1 MFKYVFSLILVV
13 IFCLVFVFDIALTN
27 EAVGSLFV
35 TGITGCLVL
44 FLVFKFGLHYNIMGL
59 NRFSNAF
66 YYSVFEYKKAEV
78 GPSDLTYMD
87 SVREQAEVAL
97 AANVDPTL
105 KTADLKIPTTLYSGK
120 DPYLAQL
127 RAKIREAEKIK
138 IEARHLDRKA
148 DVLLGKT
155 QEKLV
160 EKDLTDKTPTKVLD
174 RMFEIENGVAA
185 IIDLTVDEIR
195 DQSYRRAPDYEIITQ
210 IALDEN
216 PYFARTFRFFD
227 SEDIVGVFFRA
238 PFMII
243 LIGIIGTFAGF
254 YLALS
259 QGGDIKSGASV
270 AIVSSLVG
278 LPVSL
283 FMEYLN
289 TLFPDEGRYRQ
300 AFNKFKV
307 TLEMLFNHEQELNKG
322 QLEGEMELALAKAEQ
337 ERVDALAEQE
347 AELEKQRLR
356 ELTRAEQKLREQA
369 EGALAAAEQERVD
382 ALAKQEAELEEAKK
396 LALAKAEQE
405 RVDALAKQEAE
416 LDKQRLLEL
425 TKAEQ
430 ELKKQAD
437 RQAANLKKET
447 ELALAEAKQER
458 TDALAKQEAELEK
471 QRQLEVSRAEQ
482 ELKEQ
487 AERETAKL
495 EKEKELALAEV
506 ALKHKADL
514 AAQKSALEEE
524 NAKVLSEKEQAFT
537 RKLALQKKLLA
548 EVAEEI
554 S

>member
-1 MFKYVFSLILVV
+1 
-13 IFCLVFVFDIALTN
+13 
-27 EAVGSLFV
+27 
-35 TGITGCLVL
+35 
-44 FLVFKFGLHYNIMGL
+44 MGL
-59 NRFSNAF
+59 NRFANAF
-66 YYSVFEYKKAEV
+66 YYSVFEYKKAQV

-97 AANVDPTL
+97 AANFDPTL

-155 QEKLV
+155 QEELV

-185 IIDLTVDEIR
+185 IIDLTVDEVR

-216 PYFARTFRFFD
+216 PYFARTFRLFD
-227 SEDIVGVFFRA
+227 SEDIVGVLFRA

-289 TLFPDEGRYRQ
+289 TLFPDESRYRQ
-300 AFNKFKV
+300 AFNK
-307 TLEMLFNHEQELNKG
+307 ELKKG

-347 AELEKQRLR
+347 AELEKQKLL
-356 ELTRAEQKLREQA
+356 ELTRAEQELREHA
-369 EGALAAAEQERVD
+369 EGALAAAEQKRVD
-382 ALAKQEAELEEAKK
+382 ALTKQEAELEEAKK
-396 LALAKAEQE
+396 LALARAEQE
-405 RVDALAKQEAE
+405 RVDGLAKQEAE
-416 LDKQRLLEL
+416 LDNQRLLEL

-458 TDALAKQEAELEK
+458 TDALARQEELEK

-482 ELKEQ
+482 ELKKQVEGEAANLKKGTELALAKAKQELEKQRLLEVAKAEQELIEQ

-506 ALKHKADL
+506 ALKHKTDL